1 MLLLTTVSSL
11 VLALASQQSLQGQLP
26 KDDLGVTQ
34 FLLEHPE
41 YNGKGI
47 RVAVLDTGIDPG
59 HPFLQT
65 TPDGRRK
72 IVDWYDAT
80 TDALLP
86 TDYVAT
92 QRGGH
97 LTGLSG
103 RDLDLGKY
111 AKYQEFHLG
120 RIGAEFFPSSLSE
133 RITGDRNADFEEA
146 QLRYSEAQ
154 VGAEES
160 DATLESIIAERNA
173 NALIA
178 DGPVYDVIVYS
189 TSGGWR
195 VVIDSDED
203 GDIGEEQALAP
214 FKESGDWATLG
225 DESNM
230 NYAVNVSDD
239 GNMTSIYFDAHGHGT
254 HVAGIIGSYE
264 GEGARLNGIAP
275 GVEFVAIK
283 IGDSKVGGSTS
294 GFAVSKALDYAVEA
308 GCQIANMSFGGPS
321 FYADGREPDDWV
333 VEEAAKR
340 GLLLVTSAGNEGPT
354 LSTVGSPGT
363 SEAAWS
369 IAAAIW
375 PDTQKVS
382 YSSLNPA
389 EPLLFD
395 FSSRGPLPTG
405 DLGIDFAAPG
415 AALSALPSWTLAKG
429 ESWNGTSMAAPQ
441 MAGCVALLESA
452 AMGEGLPTDHETLHR
467 AFRLSATRFAQHDWV
482 EVGHGFIDMLPALSH
497 LRMLASERPAQTLYD
512 IQIAN
517 QFGVGEGIY
526 VRGLKNKNIF
536 TRSVA
541 IAPHF
546 DDDSTNAAKADF
558 LRTFSI
564 VSEADWVVVP
574 EGMYSSA
581 QGNSISLS
589 INPENLEP
597 GLHSTRVLM
606 FDADKPR
613 SIGAEIIIPVTIAV
627 QLDSDSEHKSVD
639 RATLK
644 QGDLHR
650 SFLQVPHGANYV
662 DIKVTQ
668 NGGGRNEYRPG
679 AGSVSALRFY
689 EDRQQRGRFFLE
701 DGDVYTTRV
710 KVEEGTLFEYCM
722 SARWTTNTVAHLD
735 LDFSFVGLHSAQST
749 FEVPVGQNTAYF
761 AFTSPLHDVS
771 RLRASASVDGIAKS
785 IDAEMNIIV
794 DPIRSHVMEDHGMF
808 QGVIEFDETIPEGV
822 SSVSLFTPNSIQTTE
837 WREDLMLEIF
847 DNNGAVVVRQI
858 MYEVETE
865 IGALDAGDYHFKVS
879 FPSLGKASLEA
890 RFAGLEL
897 YLYQSQGN
905 FTLYPSLQT
914 VFDQSHSS
922 SSLSIP
928 AGGGRTLFA
937 SLPALDDLPAGCW
950 YFGEVSV
957 SDADGTV
964 ASNPIK
970 VYRGVAADE
979 VVEDD
984 AAEPEVMLSGM
995 PPAEDMD
1002 AEKEV
1007 LSDLEQAWVDV
1018 QADEEATD
1026 ADKLIALLEWADSE
1040 VSSADVQ
1047 FAKFEFLNA
1056 HGLHAQLHLESA
1068 SFLKSFPS
1076 QREAFMAAA
1085 KTWK

>member
-1 MLLLTTVSSL
+1 MLLLTTASSL
-11 VLALASQQSLQGQLP
+11 IFALASQQSLQGQLP
-26 KDDLGVTQ
+26 KNDLGVTQ
-34 FLLEHPE
+34 FLKEHPE
-41 YNGKGI
+41 YNGRGI

-72 IVDWYDAT
+72 IVEWYDAT

-86 TDYVAT
+86 TDYVAK
-92 QRGGH
+92 QSGGYIV
-97 LTGLSG
+97 GLSG
-103 RDLDLGKY
+103 RRLDLGQY
-111 AKYQEFHLG
+111 AKYKEFHLG
-120 RIGAEFFPSSLSE
+120 RIGAEFFPGALSA
-133 RITGDRNADFEEA
+133 RIAGDRHADWAEA
-146 QLRYSEAQ
+146 QLRYTEAQ
-154 VGAEES
+154 VGAEDV
-160 DATLESIIAERNA
+160 DATLESVVSARNSKELL
-173 NALIA
+173 N

-189 TSGGWR
+189 TNDGWR

-203 GDIGEEQALAP
+203 GNLGEEQSLAP
-214 FKESGDWATLG
+214 FNASGDWATLG
-225 DESNM
+225 DESNL

-321 FYADGREPDDWV
+321 FYADGREPDDWI

-363 SEAAWS
+363 SESAWS

-389 EPLLFD
+389 APLLFD

-452 AMGEGLPTDHETLHR
+452 AMGENLPTDHETLHR
-467 AFRLSATRFAQHDWV
+467 AFRLSATRFPQHDWV

-497 LRMLASERPAQTLYD
+497 LRMLANERPSQTLFD
-512 IQIAN
+512 IRTVN

-526 VRGLKNKNIF
+526 VRGLLNKDSF
-536 TRSVA
+536 SQSVS
-541 IAPHF
+541 IKPHF
-546 DDDSTNAAKADF
+546 DNDSTNAAKSDF
-558 LRTFSI
+558 LRSYVI
-564 VSEADWVVVP
+564 ESEAAWVVAP
-574 EGMYSSA
+574 EGMYTSA
-581 QGNSISLS
+581 NGNSITLN
-589 INPENLEP
+589 INPQDLAP

-606 FDADKPR
+606 YDADKPR
-613 SIGAEIIIPVTIAV
+613 SIGAEIIIPVTVVV
-627 QLDSDSEHKSVD
+627 QLDSDSAHKSVD
-639 RATLK
+639 HATLQ
-644 QGDLHR
+644 QGGLHR
-650 SFLQVPHGANYV
+650 SFVMVPHGANYV
-662 DIKVTQ
+662 DVKVAQ
-668 NGGGRNEYRPG
+668 HGGGRNEYRPG
-679 AGSVSALRFY
+679 AGSVSALRYY

-701 DGDVYTTRV
+701 DGDIYTTRV
-710 KVEEGTLFEYCM
+710 KVEEGTLFEYAL
-722 SARWTTNTVAHLD
+722 SARWTTNTSAD
-735 LDFSFVGLHSAQST
+735 LDVEFSFVGLHAAETT
-749 FEVPVGQNTAYF
+749 FEVPVGQETAYF
-761 AFTSPLHDVS
+761 GYTSPLHNVS
-771 RLRASASVDGIAKS
+771 GLRASASVNGIAKS
-785 IDAEMNIIV
+785 IDAEMKIIV
-794 DPIRSHVMEDHGMF
+794 DPIRSHVMTDHGMF
-808 QGVIEFDETIPEGV
+808 QGVIEFDQTIAEDV
-822 SSVSLFTPNSIQTTE
+822 SSVSLFTPHSIQTTE
-837 WREDLMLEIF
+837 WREDLMLEVF
-847 DNNGAVVVRQI
+847 DSNDAVVVRQI

-865 IGALDAGDYHFKVS
+865 IGHLDAGDYHFRVS
-879 FPSLGKASLEA
+879 FPSLGQNALEA
-890 RFAGLEL
+890 HFAGLVL
-897 YLYQSQGN
+897 HLYQSKGS
-905 FTLYPSLQT
+905 FTLYPSLQA
-914 VFDQSHSS
+914 VFDQSGPS

-937 SLPALDDLPAGCW
+937 SLPALDALPAGCW

-957 SDADGTV
+957 ADGEGTV

-979 VVEDD
+979 VVGADD
-984 AAEPEVMLSGM
+984 AEVEAEVEVE
-995 PPAEDMD
+995 AEALGDI
-1002 AEKEV
+1002 
-1007 LSDLEQAWVDV
+1007 EQAWVDV
-1018 QADEEATD
+1018 QADKEATD
-1026 ADKLIALLEWADSE
+1026 ADKLTALLEWADSE
-1040 VSSADVQ
+1040 ASRADVQ
-1047 FAKFEFLNA
+1047 FTKFEFYHAN
-1056 HGLHAQLHLESA
+1056 GLHQQLHLESA
-1068 SFLKSFPS
+1068 AFLKSFPS
-1076 QREAFMAAA
+1076 QRQAFMDAA

>member
-1 MLLLTTVSSL
+1 MLLLTTASSL
-11 VLALASQQSLQGQLP
+11 VFALASQQSLQGQLP
-26 KDDLGVTQ
+26 KNDLGVTQ
-34 FLLEHPE
+34 FLKEHPE
-41 YNGKGI
+41 YDGRGI

-86 TDYVAT
+86 TDHIAE
-92 QRGGH
+92 QSGGKIV
-97 LTGLSG
+97 GLSG
-103 RDLDLGKY
+103 RTLSLGKY
-111 AKYQEFHLG
+111 AKFDEFHLG
-120 RIGAEFFPSSLSE
+120 RLGAEFFPGSLTG
-133 RITGDRNADFEEA
+133 RIADDRHADWADA
-146 QLRYSEAQ
+146 QTRYNEAQ
-154 VGAEES
+154 VSAV
-160 DATLESIIAERNA
+160 DAVASLDSVVTERNA
-173 NALIA
+173 NQLIA
-178 DGPVYDVIVYS
+178 EGPVYDVLVFAT
-189 TSGGWR
+189 TSGWK

-214 FKESGDWATLG
+214 FKESGDWAVLG
-225 DESNM
+225 DESNL
-230 NYAVNVSDD
+230 NYAVNVSAD
-239 GNMTSIYFDAHGHGT
+239 GNVTSIYFDAHGHGT

-264 GEGARLNGIAP
+264 GEGGRLNGIAP

-340 GLLLVTSAGNEGPT
+340 GLLLVTSAGNEGPA

-363 SEAAWS
+363 SESAWS

-441 MAGCVALLESA
+441 MAGCVALLECA
-452 AMGEGLPTDHETLHR
+452 AVGEGLATDHETLHR
-467 AFRLSATRFAQHDWV
+467 AFRLSATRFDQHAWV
-482 EVGHGFIDMLPALSH
+482 EVGHGFIEMLPALKH
-497 LRMLASERPAQTLYD
+497 LRALDSERPLQTLYD
-512 IQIAN
+512 IQTAN
-517 QFGVGEGIY
+517 QFGVGEGVY
-526 VRGLKNKNIF
+526 VRGLQNKKSF
-536 TRSVA
+536 ARSVF

-546 DDDSTNAAKADF
+546 DDDVSNAAKSDF
-558 LRTFSI
+558 LRTFSV
-564 VSEADWVVVP
+564 VSEAEWVTAP
-574 EGMYSSA
+574 DAMYSSA
-581 QGNSISLS
+581 QGNSITLDIDPQS
-589 INPENLEP
+589 LEP

-613 SIGAEIIIPVTIAV
+613 SIGAEVIIPVTIAV
-627 QLDSDSEHKSVD
+627 QLESDSEHNSVD
-639 RATLK
+639 HATLE
-644 QGDLHR
+644 QGGLHR
-650 SFLQVPHGANYV
+650 SFVMVPHGANYV
-662 DIKVTQ
+662 DVKVTQ
-668 NGGGRNEYRPG
+668 HGGGRNEYRPG
-679 AGSVSALRFY
+679 AGSVSALRYY
-689 EDRQQRGRFFLE
+689 EDRQKRGRFFLE

-710 KVEEGTLFEYCM
+710 KVEEGTLFEYAM
-722 SARWTTNTVAHLD
+722 SARWTTNTVARLE
-735 LDFSFVGLHSAQST
+735 LDFSFVGLHAAKST
-749 FEVPVGQNTAYF
+749 FEVPVGQDTAYF
-761 AFTSPLHDVS
+761 AYTSPLHNVS
-771 RLRASASVDGIAKS
+771 SLRASASIDGIAKS
-785 IDAEMNIIV
+785 IDADMNIIV
-794 DPIRSHVMEDHGMF
+794 DPIRSHIMEDHGMF

-847 DNNGAVVVRQI
+847 DSNDAVVVRQI

-890 RFAGLEL
+890 NFAGLEL
-897 YLYQSQGN
+897 YLYQSQGG

-950 YFGEVSV
+950 YFGEVNIA
-957 SDADGTV
+957 DGDGTV

-970 VYRGVAADE
+970 VYRGIAADE
-979 VVEDD
+979 VVEEDD
-984 AAEPEVMLSGM
+984 ADS
-995 PPAEDMD
+995 
-1002 AEKEV
+1002 EV
-1007 LSDLEQAWVDV
+1007 LSDIEQAWVDV
-1018 QADEEATD
+1018 QANEEATD
-1026 ADKLIALLEWADSE
+1026 ADKLTALLEWADSE
-1040 VSSADVQ
+1040 ASSADVQ
-1047 FAKFEFLNA
+1047 FVKFEFLNT

>member
-1 MLLLTTVSSL
+1 MGS
-11 VLALASQQSLQGQLP
+11 
-26 KDDLGVTQ
+26 
-34 FLLEHPE
+34 
-41 YNGKGI
+41 
-47 RVAVLDTGIDPG
+47 
-59 HPFLQT
+59 
-65 TPDGRRK
+65 
-72 IVDWYDAT
+72 
-80 TDALLP
+80 
-86 TDYVAT
+86 
-92 QRGGH
+92 
-97 LTGLSG
+97 LSG
-103 RDLDLGKY
+103 RTLSLGKY
-111 AKYQEFHLG
+111 AKFNEFHLG
-120 RIGAEFFPSSLSE
+120 RMGAEFFPGSLSG
-133 RITGDRNADFEEA
+133 RISGDRYADFEKA
-146 QLRYSEAQ
+146 QLRYNESQ
-154 VGAEES
+154 VGTEES
-160 DATLESIIAERNA
+160 TATLQSVIADRNA
-173 NALIA
+173 NELLA
-178 DGPVYDVIVYS
+178 DGPVYDVLVFE
-189 TSGGWR
+189 TTNGWR

-203 GDIGEEQALAP
+203 GDLGEEQSLAP

-225 DESNM
+225 DESNL
-230 NYAVNVSDD
+230 NYAINVSED

-264 GEGARLNGIAP
+264 GEGARLNGVAP

-340 GLLLVTSAGNEGPT
+340 GLLLVTSAGNEGPA

-441 MAGCVALLESA
+441 MAGCVALLECA

-467 AFRLSATRFAQHDWV
+467 AFRLSATRFAQHEWV
-482 EVGHGFIDMLPALSH
+482 EVGHGFIDMLPALAH
-497 LRMLASERPAQTLYD
+497 LRLLATERPTQTMYD
-512 IQIAN
+512 IQTSN
-517 QFGVGEGIY
+517 QFGVGEGVY
-526 VRGLKNKNIF
+526 VRGLKNKKPF

-546 DDDSTNAAKADF
+546 NDDSSNAAKSDF
-558 LRTFSI
+558 LRTFAV
-564 VSEADWVVVP
+564 VSEADWVTAP
-574 EGMYSSA
+574 EGMYASA
-581 QGNSISLS
+581 NGNSISLN

-597 GLHSTRVLM
+597 GLHSTRVLL

-613 SIGAEIIIPVTIAV
+613 SIGAEVIIPVTILV
-627 QLDSDSEHKSVD
+627 QLESDSEHKSSD
-639 RATLK
+639 HATLA
-644 QGDLHR
+644 QGGLHR

-668 NGGGRNEYRPG
+668 HGGTRNEYRPG
-679 AGSVSALRFY
+679 AGSVSALRYY

-710 KVEEGTLFEYCM
+710 KVEEGTLFEYAM

-735 LDFSFVGLHSAQST
+735 LDFSFVGLHAAEST
-749 FEVPVGQNTAYF
+749 FEVPVGQDTAYF
-761 AFTSPLHDVS
+761 AYTSPLHNVS
-771 RLRASASVDGIAKS
+771 RLRAAASIDGIAKS

-794 DPIRSHVMEDHGMF
+794 DPIRSHIMDDYGMF
-808 QGVIEFDETIPEGV
+808 QGVIEFYETIPEGID
-822 SSVSLFTPNSIQTTE
+822 SISLFTPHSIQTTE

-847 DNNGAVVVRQI
+847 DANGAVVVRQI

-865 IGALDAGDYHFKVS
+865 IGNIAAGTYHFKVS
-879 FPSLGKASLEA
+879 FPSLGQNALQA
-890 RFAGLEL
+890 NFAGLEL
-897 YLYQSQGN
+897 YMYQSQGN

-937 SLPALDDLPAGCW
+937 SVPELDPLPAGSW
-950 YFGEVSV
+950 YFGQVSV
-957 SDADGTV
+957 KDGDGSV

-970 VYRGVAADE
+970 VYRGVAASECDDCVADDE
-979 VVEDD
+979 DCVEGED
-984 AAEPEVMLSGM
+984 AEPVELG
-995 PPAEDMD
+995 E
-1002 AEKEV
+1002 
-1007 LSDLEQAWVDV
+1007 LEQAWVDI
-1018 QADEEATD
+1018 QADDEAST
-1026 ADKLIALLEWADSE
+1026 ADQLTALLEWTDSAPDEFIAQYAKYKFYADHRLYE
-1040 VSSADVQ
+1040 
-1047 FAKFEFLNA
+1047 
-1056 HGLHAQLHLESA
+1056 QLHLEA
-1068 SFLKSFPS
+1068 AGFLKSFPL
-1076 QREAFMAAA
+1076 QRESFMKMAN
-1085 KTWK
+1085 TWK